1 MRFKTDENLP
11 VEVARLML
19 SHGHDALTVQ
29 DQELG
34 GTTDPTLAAVC
45 NAENRIFVTL
55 DTDFSDIRQYPPG
68 SHPGIIVFR
77 ISRQDKVSIL
87 SVTRRLLQS
96 LSEQSPMGVLWIVDE
111 RRIRVREA

>member
-11 VEVARLML
+11 IEIAELITDQ
-19 SHGHDALTVQ
+19 GHDALTVE
-29 DQELG
+29 DQGLG
-34 GTTDPTLAAVC
+34 GTPDEQIAAVC
-45 NAENRIFVTL
+45 QSENRILVTL

-77 ISRQDKVSIL
+77 ISRQDRTSIL

-96 LSEQSPMGVLWIVDE
+96 LSDQDPKGALWIVDD
-111 RRIRVREA
+111 RRIRAREP

>member
-11 VEVARLML
+11 IEIAELITDQ
-19 SHGHDALTVQ
+19 GHDALTVE
-29 DQELG
+29 DQGLG
-34 GTTDPTLAAVC
+34 GTPDEQIAAVC
-45 NAENRIFVTL
+45 QSENRILVTL

-77 ISRQDKVSIL
+77 ISRQDRTSIL

-96 LSEQSPMGVLWIVDE
+96 LSDHDPKGALWIVDD
-111 RRIRVREA
+111 RRIRAREP